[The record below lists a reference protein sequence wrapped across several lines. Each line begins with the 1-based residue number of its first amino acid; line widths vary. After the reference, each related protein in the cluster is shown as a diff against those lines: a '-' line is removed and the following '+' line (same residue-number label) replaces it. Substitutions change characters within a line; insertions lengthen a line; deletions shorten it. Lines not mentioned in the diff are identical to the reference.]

1 MLTRRTFAILFYTI
15 VTWIVTGLAA
25 SASYATEIYISVDEQ
40 GNRVFSDQ
48 PSKESRKHKLKE
60 LSIIPAIKIP
70 SKTVT
75 KNKAEDESVYQTL
88 TITSPSAETYFTR
101 DKLGNINVS
110 AQIVPKL
117 KEGDEATLLING
129 KEVQSGNHLSW
140 QLTNT
145 DRGEHALQ
153 VVVRNKETKE
163 ERISSQTVTV
173 YVRR

>member
-15 VTWIVTGLAA
+15 ATWIVTGLAA

-110 AQIVPKL
+110 AQIGRAHV
-117 KEGDEATLLING
+117 
-129 KEVQSGNHLSW
+129 
-140 QLTNT
+140 
-145 DRGEHALQ
+145 
-153 VVVRNKETKE
+153 
-163 ERISSQTVTV
+163 
-173 YVRR
+173 